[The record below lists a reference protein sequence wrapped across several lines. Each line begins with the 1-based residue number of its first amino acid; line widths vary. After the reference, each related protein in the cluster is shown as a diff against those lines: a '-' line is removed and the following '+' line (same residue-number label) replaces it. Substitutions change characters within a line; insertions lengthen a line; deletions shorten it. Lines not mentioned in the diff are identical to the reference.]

1 MVTREVI
8 LSYRQNDP
16 KAQEAVITEYFPLV
30 RKIAYTQRRNHARGL
45 DISDMIQEGLIALN
59 EAVLRYD
66 LDSEY
71 LLDVLAS
78 VCIKRRIISYIRK
91 QHSGYNIWNTV
102 SLDLCINEEENLFL
116 SDVISDNRE
125 PETDLQEYLE
135 QLDEKEAEVLRLR
148 LEGYRYREIA
158 EKLKISEKEVDYRMR
173 RITRRMRKKRESR
186 KQPEKRAD
194 SSGWPEAE
202 REIYERRQDRQ
213 TYEQIAKAMGI
224 SIAEVTKIMQRIRRR
239 VRKQK

>member
-71 LLDVLAS
+71 PLDVLAS

>member
-45 DISDMIQEGLIALN
+45 DISDMIQEGLSALN

-116 SDVISDNRE
+116 SDVIRLIYMFLH
-125 PETDLQEYLE
+125 DLGRQIL
-135 QLDEKEAEVLRLR
+135 LIHPVVGVVMAVLISHSLAEL
-148 LEGYRYREIA
+148 
-158 EKLKISEKEVDYRMR
+158 
-173 RITRRMRKKRESR
+173 
-186 KQPEKRAD
+186 
-194 SSGWPEAE
+194 
-202 REIYERRQDRQ
+202 
-213 TYEQIAKAMGI
+213 
-224 SIAEVTKIMQRIRRR
+224 
-239 VRKQK
+239 